1 MIDPVIHAP
10 ARLAIVTTLATL
22 AKGDALRFPAL
33 QSITELTAG
42 NLTTHVRKLEDAGY
56 VVVRTSGRGRAS
68 STTIAL
74 TPSGRSAFAA
84 YRAEL
89 LRLLE
94 GDLSGHSPF
103 PPSLP
108 SAPPASATASSPPS
122 SGRRSCSPGPP
133 SPQRSSPSPAG
144 TGRRSGRSP
153 WPPSPR

>member
-94 GDLSGHSPF
+94 GDLS
-103 PPSLP
+103 
-108 SAPPASATASSPPS
+108 
-122 SGRRSCSPGPP
+122 
-133 SPQRSSPSPAG
+133 
-144 TGRRSGRSP
+144 
-153 WPPSPR
+153 

>member
-1 MIDPVIHAP
+1 MIDPVIHP
-10 ARLAIVTTLATL
+10 HTRLAIVTTLTTL

-42 NLTTHVRKLEDAGY
+42 NLPTHVRKLEDAGY

-94 GDLSGHSPF
+94 GDLS
-103 PPSLP
+103 
-108 SAPPASATASSPPS
+108 
-122 SGRRSCSPGPP
+122 
-133 SPQRSSPSPAG
+133 
-144 TGRRSGRSP
+144 
-153 WPPSPR
+153 